1 MDNSTLLAENDG
13 SLNSP
18 EFMAYSI
25 LLVVI
30 TLVAGLMIGFTILAL
45 LKATSIPGPVRLF
58 LFNLLLAGLL
68 VAGALM
74 FMVVTSVVLINVS
87 SNHPRPRYLCR
98 VYLWAFAT
106 GVVAR
111 LWSLAAFSFS
121 ILAIVRFSKK
131 TIGVWSAAVILI
143 ILWLVPMAISLYVLL
158 PYVYEAQF
166 LHGVACFPDNNSTA
180 IIVQARYTF
189 FAAWTIFGG
198 LAPLSVSITVPIVC
212 LCYIRKNTVTE
223 GTQYR
228 KAMAKFSLF
237 LVVGGSIN
245 IAGQII
251 PGLLALYSAPPGVYL
266 GYGSSVLSLIP
277 TPIIILAFLKP
288 VREQAMK
295 IITCGQLSKRAKTMK
310 SATSTSCDGTLSME
324 RV

>member
-1 MDNSTLLAENDG
+1 MDISTLMSENDG
-13 SLNSP
+13 PLNGP
-18 EFMAYSI
+18 EFLAYSI
-25 LLVVI
+25 VLAVI
-30 TLVAGLMIGFTILAL
+30 IIVAGLMIGFTILSL

-58 LFNLLLAGLL
+58 LINLLLAGLL
-68 VAGALM
+68 VAVASM
-74 FMVVTSVVLINVS
+74 FVVSTSAVLTNVS
-87 SNHPRPRYLCR
+87 SNHSRPRYLCK

-111 LWSLAAFSFS
+111 LWNLAAFSLS

-131 TIGVWSAAVILI
+131 TINVWSAAVVIV

-166 LHGVACFPDNNSTA
+166 VHGVACFPDNNHTA

-189 FAAWTIFGG
+189 LTSWSIFGG
-198 LAPLSVSITVPIVC
+198 ITPLSVSITVPIVC
-212 LCYIRKNTVTE
+212 LCCIRDNTVTK

-245 IAGQII
+245 IAGLII
-251 PGLLALYSAPPGVYL
+251 PTLVALNSAAPAVYL
-266 GYGSSVLSLIP
+266 SYGCAVISLIP
-277 TPIIILAFLKP
+277 SPIIILSFLKP
-288 VREQAMK
+288 VRKQAKK
-295 IITCGQLSKRAKTMK
+295 IITCDQLSKQKKEMKRAKHM
-310 SATSTSCDGTLSME
+310 
-324 RV
+324 